1 MGYPTA
7 EGGNKYVV
15 PDINQNEQPTYGH
28 VSQNIWS
35 QNQIYNLSFVR
46 IHSHSVPV
54 CLGSF
59 QSHPHHGVDPL
70 TALINNHPGNPQV
83 DG

>member
-1 MGYPTA
+1 MGSPTV

-35 QNQIYNLSFVR
+35 QNQIYNLSIYHLYGSIPIQFQYVWGVSNH
-46 IHSHSVPV
+46 IHTMV
-54 CLGSF
+54 
-59 QSHPHHGVDPL
+59 L
-70 TALINNHPGNPQV
+70 TH
-83 DG
+83 